1 MFIHNNPILLSIKTM
16 NLQIGIW
23 MEKLEKV
30 WKIKACFQSIQEKE
44 LVFSNFVFSKEGKLG
59 LPHTPIY

>member
-1 MFIHNNPILLSIKTM
+1 MFVHNNPILLSIKTM

-30 WKIKACFQSIQEKE
+30 GKIKACFQSIP
-44 LVFSNFVFSKEGKLG
+44 GKG
-59 LPHTPIY
+59 TGV